1 MSDLNAPTPERR
13 RRGAFVSAPA
23 IGTESEAARAGARMY
38 RSISAVERLL
48 RDGSIAPAQAEAA
61 DRLRD
66 DFELGVEGARDAP
79 GSGSGAPG
87 WYYADARLAALRR
100 YELARIALGPL
111 WSYTAPIALDA
122 ARISDLARLLG
133 RNRQELAGIVKLGL
147 DVLADHYGGS

>member
-13 RRGAFVSAPA
+13 RRSAFVSAPA

-38 RSISAVERLL
+38 RSLSAVERLL
-48 RDGSIAPAQAEAA
+48 RDGSITPAQAAAA

-66 DFELGVEGARDAP
+66 DYELGVEGARDAP
-79 GSGSGAPG
+79 GGGGAPG
-87 WYYADARLAALRR
+87 WYYADARLASLRR
-100 YELARIALGPL
+100 YELARAALGPL
-111 WSYTAPIALDA
+111 WSYTVPIALDA
-122 ARISDLARLLG
+122 ARISDLARLLN